1 MPQETLFHEYINDF
15 TETKMTGFSA
25 EWLALREPADHRAR
39 DQALQNNI
47 CEQLATV
54 ARTEERAVRLID
66 LGCGSGSNLRALAT
80 RLPAQQHWTLV
91 DYDPLLLAAARAALV
106 AWADQ
111 VLSNESTLT
120 IRKSEKTIEIEFAQV
135 DLAQDIERV
144 LAWPADLITAAA
156 FFDLVAE
163 PWLIRFCQALR
174 VTLYTVLTYDGNEQ
188 WLPTHIADTSIL
200 KAFHAH
206 QKTDK
211 GFGVAAGPDA
221 ALIMQRELT
230 ARGFQVALAP
240 SPWKIDQTEAAF
252 MRALATGSATAVR
265 ETGLLNTQEVE
276 QWLTARV
283 TAQHCTVGHWDILAT
298 VAK

>member
-1 MPQETLFHEYINDF
+1 
-15 TETKMTGFSA
+15 MTGFSA

-47 CEQLATV
+47 CEQLEIV
-54 ARTEERAVRLID
+54 ARAEQRAVRLID

-91 DYDPLLLAAARAALV
+91 DYDPLLLAAARAALIR
-106 AWADQ
+106 WADQ
-111 VLSNESTLT
+111 VVSDNAILTL
-120 IRKSEKTIEIEFAQV
+120 RKNTKTIEVEFAQV
-135 DLAQDIERV
+135 DLARDIERV
-144 LAWPADLITAAA
+144 LAWPADVITAAA

-163 PWLIRFCQALR
+163 PWLVRFCKALR

-188 WLPTHIADTSIL
+188 WLPAHHADVSML

-221 ALIMQRELT
+221 SAIMQRELA
-230 ARGFQVALAP
+230 ARGFQVTLAP
-240 SPWKIDQTEAAF
+240 SPWKIDQTEATF
-252 MRALATGSATAVR
+252 IHALATGSAAAVR
-265 ETGLLNTQEVE
+265 ETGLLSTQELD
-276 QWLTARV
+276 QWLAARV
-283 TAQHCTVGHWDILAT
+283 SAQHCSIGHWDILAT
-298 VAK
+298 PAQ

>member
-1 MPQETLFHEYINDF
+1 
-15 TETKMTGFSA
+15 MTGFSA

-47 CEQLATV
+47 CEQLEIV
-54 ARTEERAVRLID
+54 ALAEQRAVRLID

-91 DYDPLLLAAARAALV
+91 DYDPLLLAAARAALIG
-106 AWADQ
+106 WADQ
-111 VLSNESTLT
+111 VVSDNAILTL
-120 IRKSEKTIEIEFAQV
+120 RKNTKTIEVEFVQV
-135 DLAQDIERV
+135 DLARDIERV

-188 WLPTHIADTSIL
+188 WLPAHHADATML

-221 ALIMQRELT
+221 SAIMQRELA
-230 ARGFQVALAP
+230 ARGFQVTLAP
-240 SPWKIDQTEAAF
+240 SPWKIDQAEAAF
-252 MRALATGSATAVR
+252 MRALATGSAAAVR
-265 ETGLLNTQEVE
+265 ETGLLSTQEVE
-276 QWLTARV
+276 QWLAARV
-283 TAQHCTVGHWDILAT
+283 SAQQCSIGHWDILAT
-298 VAK
+298 PAQ

>member
-1 MPQETLFHEYINDF
+1 
-15 TETKMTGFSA
+15 MTGFSA

-47 CEQLATV
+47 CTQLALV
-54 ARTEERAVRLID
+54 ASTEQRAVRLID
-66 LGCGSGSNLRALAT
+66 LGCGSGSNLRALAP
-80 RLPAQQHWTLV
+80 RLPEQQHWTLV
-91 DYDPLLLAAARAALV
+91 DYDPLLLAAARAALI

-111 VLSNESTLT
+111 VLDNDANLT
-120 IRKSEKTIEIEFAQV
+120 IRKADKTIEVEFAQV

-174 VTLYTVLTYDGNEQ
+174 VTLYTVLTYDGTET
-188 WLPTHIADTSIL
+188 WLPAHRADASIL
-200 KAFHAH
+200 QAFHAH

-221 ALIMQRELT
+221 ATIMQREL
-230 ARGFQVALAP
+230 AKRGFQVTLAP
-240 SPWKIDQTEAAF
+240 SAWKIDQTEPAF
-252 MRALATGSATAVR
+252 IQALATGSAAAVR
-265 ETGLLNTQEVE
+265 ETGLLNTHEVE
-276 QWLTARV
+276 EWLAARV
-283 TAQHCTVGHWDILAT
+283 AAKHCFVGHWDILAT
-298 VAK
+298 PTQ

>member
-1 MPQETLFHEYINDF
+1 M
-15 TETKMTGFSA
+15 MTGFSA

-47 CEQLATV
+47 CKQLALV
-54 ARTEERAVRLID
+54 ANTEQRAIRLID
-66 LGCGSGSNLRALAT
+66 LGCGSGSNLRALAP
-80 RLPAQQHWTLV
+80 RLPAHQHWTLV
-91 DYDPLLLAAARAALV
+91 DYDPLLLAAARAALL

-111 VLSNESTLT
+111 VISNDAKLT
-120 IRKSEKTIEIEFAQV
+120 IRKADRTIEIEFSQV

-174 VTLYTVLTYDGNEQ
+174 VTLYTVLTYDGAEQ
-188 WLPTHIADTSIL
+188 WLPAHTADAAIL
-200 KAFHAH
+200 SAFHAH
-206 QKTDK
+206 QKTNK

-221 ALIMQRELT
+221 AAIMQRELA
-230 ARGFQVALAP
+230 ARGFQVTLAP
-240 SPWKIDQTEAAF
+240 SPWKIDQSETAF
-252 MRALATGSATAVR
+252 IRALAIGSAAAVK
-265 ETGLLNTQEVE
+265 ETGLLDTQEVE
-276 QWLTARV
+276 QWLAARV

-298 VAK
+298 PK

>member
-1 MPQETLFHEYINDF
+1 
-15 TETKMTGFSA
+15 MTGFSA

-47 CEQLATV
+47 CKQLALV
-54 ARTEERAVRLID
+54 AHTEQRAVRLID
-66 LGCGSGSNLRALAT
+66 LGCGSGSNLRALAIH
-80 RLPAQQHWTLV
+80 LPERQHWTLV
-91 DYDPLLLAAARAALV
+91 DYDPLLLAAARSALV

-111 VLSNESTLT
+111 VISNDAKLT
-120 IRKSEKTIEIEFAQV
+120 IRKADRTIEIEFAQV

-174 VTLYTVLTYDGNEQ
+174 VTLYTVLTYDGTEQ
-188 WLPTHIADTSIL
+188 WLPAHAADASML

-221 ALIMQRELT
+221 AAIMQRELV
-230 ARGFQVALAP
+230 ARGFQVSLAS
-240 SPWKIDQTEAAF
+240 SPWQIDQAEAAF
-252 MRALATGSATAVR
+252 MQALATGSAAAVR
-265 ETGLLNTQEVE
+265 ETGLLSSQEVE
-276 QWLTARV
+276 QWHAARM
-283 TAQHCTVGHWDILAT
+283 TAQHCAIGHWDILAT
-298 VAK
+298 PALSR